1 MPKAY
6 HRTTILIDGE
16 LWKRFRIKAM
26 NENKSAS
33 ELLVEMIKKKLDEK
47 R

>member
-6 HRTTILIDGE
+6 HRTTILIDSE